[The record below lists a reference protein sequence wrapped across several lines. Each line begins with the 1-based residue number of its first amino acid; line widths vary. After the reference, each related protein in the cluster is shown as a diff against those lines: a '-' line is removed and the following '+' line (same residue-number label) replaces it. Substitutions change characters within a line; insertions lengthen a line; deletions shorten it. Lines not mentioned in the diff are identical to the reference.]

1 MSIVELTNTTV
12 PLFFREILQ
21 FLQPTDSDMDLMIE
35 LEFYVTMPEK
45 LSPFKE
51 RIALLFGSRRLGY
64 FKKIATMM
72 NPVW

>member
-1 MSIVELTNTTV
+1 
-12 PLFFREILQ
+12 
-21 FLQPTDSDMDLMIE
+21 MIE
-35 LEFYVTMPEK
+35 LKFYVTMPEE

-72 NPVW
+72 NPVR